1 VGDYAKKRAQVG
13 RLRDLLRALAELGD
27 GLPSRE
33 DLAKAD
39 ASLSE
44 LAGYIQSVRDRLQHV
59 PTVEEVGSIVTAASA
74 LQGILARAE
83 SSPVLSMALGVEPS
97 RPAARPKP
105 SREVST
111 ISIDEVTR
119 RFGDL
124 TIDQLRDTLGDERTL
139 PLSEL
144 QTIAR
149 AVGARSGSRLGRDS
163 LVLNVV
169 TKIANLRGYRSLGP
183 S

>member
-1 VGDYAKKRAQVG
+1 VGDYAKKRAQVAK
-13 RLRDLLRALAELGD
+13 LRDLLRALAELGE

-33 DLAKAD
+33 ELARAD

-44 LAGYIQSVRDRLQHV
+44 LTGYIQSVRDRLQHV
-59 PTVEEVGSIVTAASA
+59 PTVEEVGSIVSAANA

-83 SSPVLSMALGVEPS
+83 NSPVLSLALGVEPS
-97 RPAARPKP
+97 RPAARPRP
-105 SREVST
+105 IPQVST
-111 ISIDEVTR
+111 ISLDEVTQ
-119 RFGDL
+119 RFGEL
-124 TIDQLRDTLGDERTL
+124 TIDQLRDTLGDERAM

-144 QTIAR
+144 QAIAK
-149 AVGARSGSRLGRDS
+149 AVGARAGSRLGRDA
-163 LVLNVV
+163 LVSNIV